1 MLKLILVNFVNIYY
15 IYVQRMVHCMRTLND
30 MFITDHNDHNL
41 TLIPNRDGSIIDD
54 IIKGYLFD

>member
-1 MLKLILVNFVNIYY
+1 
-15 IYVQRMVHCMRTLND
+15 MVHCMRTLND